1 MSEKTVRYKVEGP
14 LAVLTLNRPSKL
26 NAINTT
32 MMADLNEA
40 MNQAEEDI
48 KIRAIVLQAEGKS
61 FSAGFD
67 LDDEVWEA
75 KGEGEL
81 RATLEQDFD
90 LIMRF
95 WDSPKPTVSAVQG
108 YCLGGGMEMALAC
121 DLTVAAENALFG
133 EPEVSIASG
142 VVALLLPWFTGPKLA
157 KELLLTGDTKVPAER
172 IYEMG
177 LINRVVALDELRDT
191 ALKLAETIAMND
203 RLSVEITK
211 RAINRSLEI
220 GGMRK
225 ALLDAFEADIAIE
238 TAESDEAKKFYEVLH
253 KEGIKSAIEWRR
265 EHIKKLS
272 NDLGSDSE

>member
-40 MNQAEEDI
+40 MNQAEADI

-177 LINRVVALDELRDT
+177 LINRVVALDDLRDT

-203 RLSVEITK
+203 RLSVETK

-272 NDLGSDSE
+272 ND

>member
-1 MSEKTVRYKVEGP
+1 MG
-14 LAVLTLNRPSKL
+14 
-26 NAINTT
+26 
-32 MMADLNEA
+32 
-40 MNQAEEDI
+40 
-48 KIRAIVLQAEGKS
+48 G
-61 FSAGFD
+61 
-67 LDDEVWEA
+67 

-220 GGMRK
+220 GGCEKLCWMLSK
-225 ALLDAFEADIAIE
+225 QILLLRLQSQ
-238 TAESDEAKKFYEVLH
+238 TKPKNSTKCCTKKGLR
-253 KEGIKSAIEWRR
+253 AQ
-265 EHIKKLS
+265 
-272 NDLGSDSE
+272 